1 MKKMP
6 VKAILWDY
14 DGTLADSTQKTIEV
28 TLDVLSHF
36 IPDIYEN
43 IPKELSSKEA
53 FQEAYGRIP
62 DWKELYRTCY
72 GLSDEQLV
80 IGAGMWGEAQLRN
93 KTESE
98 LFEGIPRVLKNFKN
112 IKMGV
117 CTQNSNDIVKR
128 SLEHHGVLKYF
139 GAVLGIEDVAFD
151 EQKPHPAAFINC
163 LEKLG
168 LSGQSGTFV
177 YIGDH
182 SVDVAF
188 GRNVEAMLKKDHP
201 EAMVICIA
209 MHHSGNYSE
218 EDENFPPDYIAHSS
232 AELLEILNGI

>member
-1 MKKMP
+1 MP
-6 VKAILWDY
+6 INAILWDY

-28 TLDVLSHF
+28 TLDILTNF
-36 IPDIYEN
+36 IPDVREN

-72 GLSDEQLV
+72 GLNDEQLV
-80 IGAGMWGEAQLRN
+80 QGSSMWGEYQLKN

-98 LFEGIPRVLKNFKN
+98 FFDGIDKILEHFKGT
-112 IKMGV
+112 KMGI
-117 CTQNSNDIVKR
+117 CTQNSSGIVKQT
-128 SLEHHGVLKYF
+128 LENKNFMQYF
-139 GAVLGIEDVAFD
+139 GAVLGIEEVLFD

-163 LEKLG
+163 LKKLG
-168 LSGQSGTFV
+168 FSDMNGTFV

-188 GRNVEAMLKKDHP
+188 GRNAEAALKKDFP
-201 EAMVICIA
+201 DAKVICVA
-209 MHHSGNYSE
+209 VHHPGNYCE
-218 EDENFPPDYIAHSS
+218 EDKNFPPDYIAKNS
-232 AELLEILNGI
+232 AELFEILNGI